1 MDKYFNSV
9 YITDSIPKLLPYLK
23 VTFMVVGLS
32 VLFGTLLGFILAVAK
47 IRQGKIAKKFAD
59 IYTTAL
65 RCTPSI
71 VLLFLVYYGI
81 PAIAKKIGIDL
92 DDVDKVVFI
101 VISFS
106 LMFGAAMC
114 DVIKTAYESVDKGQ
128 FEAAISVG
136 LSDVQAY
143 ITIILPQAFVVA
155 LPNIGNSLLAL
166 IKEGA
171 LAYTIGLIDIM
182 GKANLIIAANMNAH
196 SLEIYIALSIIYWTV
211 SIIIEQLFLRIE
223 KVLSKGK
230 QTIKV
235 T

>member
-1 MDKYFNSV
+1 MDKYFDPI
-9 YITDSIPKLLPYLK
+9 YITDSIPKLLPYIK

-32 VLFGTLLGFILAVAK
+32 VLLGTLLGFILAVAK
-47 IRQGKIAKKFAD
+47 IRKGKIAKKIAD
-59 IYTTAL
+59 GYTTAL

-71 VLLFLVYYGI
+71 VLLFLTYYGI
-81 PAIAKKIGIDL
+81 PAIAKGFGIDL
-92 DDVDKVVFI
+92 DDVDKTVFVVI
-101 VISFS
+101 AFS
-106 LMFGAAMC
+106 LMFAAAMC
-114 DVIKTAYESVDKGQ
+114 EVIRTSYESVDKGQ

-143 ITIILPQAFVVA
+143 VTIILPQAFVVA

-182 GKANLIIAANMNAH
+182 GKANLIIAANLNAH
-196 SLEIYIALSIIYWTV
+196 ALEIYIGLSIIYWV
-211 SIIIEQLFLRIE
+211 ISIIIEQLFLKLE
-223 KVLSKGK
+223 KVFSKGK
-230 QTIKV
+230 QAIKA

>member
-1 MDKYFNSV
+1 MDKYFDPI
-9 YITDSIPKLLPYLK
+9 YITDSIPKLLPYIK

-32 VLFGTLLGFILAVAK
+32 VLLGTLLGFILAVAK
-47 IRQGKIAKKFAD
+47 IRKGKIAKKIAD
-59 IYTTAL
+59 GYTTAL

-71 VLLFLVYYGI
+71 VLLFLTYYGI
-81 PAIAKKIGIDL
+81 PAIAKGFGIDL
-92 DDVDKVVFI
+92 DDVDKTVFVVI
-101 VISFS
+101 AFS
-106 LMFGAAMC
+106 LMFAAAMC
-114 DVIKTAYESVDKGQ
+114 EVIRTSYESIDKGQ

-143 ITIILPQAFVVA
+143 VTIILPQAFVVA

-182 GKANLIIAANMNAH
+182 GKANLIIAANLNAH
-196 SLEIYIALSIIYWTV
+196 ALEIYIGLSIIYWV
-211 SIIIEQLFLRIE
+211 ISIIIEQLFLKLE
-223 KVLSKGK
+223 KVFSKAK
-230 QTIKV
+230 QAIKA

>member
-1 MDKYFNSV
+1 MDKYFNPV
-9 YITDSIPKLLPYLK
+9 YITDSIPKLLPYIK

-32 VLFGTLLGFILAVAK
+32 VLFGTLLGFVLAVAK
-47 IRQGKIAKKFAD
+47 IRKGKIAKKFAD

-71 VLLFLVYYGI
+71 VLLFLIYYGI
-81 PAIAKKIGIDL
+81 PAVTKGFGIDL
-92 DDVDKVVFI
+92 DDVDKTVFI
-101 VISFS
+101 VIAFS
-106 LMFGAAMC
+106 LMFAAAMC
-114 DVIKTAYESVDKGQ
+114 EVIRIAYESVDKGQ

-136 LSDVQAY
+136 LSDIQAY

-196 SLEIYIALSIIYWTV
+196 SLEIYIALSIIYWVV

-230 QTIKV
+230 ETIKV